1 MASPL
6 RTWVSVF
13 IVLSICWYV
22 FFNVLQIQKAGY
34 TLSHPMASK
43 SLETRDLQYQE
54 MNPGMI
60 GQGLLILFV
69 ILGVIFVTTHHH
81 ERPEL
86 HKSQKVCFG
95 VICVLLILTV
105 TIHLLMYF
113 LNDNR
118 IMDPKNVL
126 IISLSMDA
134 LRFLFLGGM
143 IGCSVHLMQRH

>member
-22 FFNVLQIQKAGY
+22 FFNVLQIQKASY

-43 SLETRDLQYQE
+43 SLETRNLQYHE

-81 ERPEL
+81 ERPDL
-86 HKSQKVCFG
+86 HKSQKLSFG

-105 TIHLLMYF
+105 VIHLLMHF

-118 IMDPKNVL
+118 MMDPKNVL

-134 LRFLFLGGM
+134 LRLLFLGGM